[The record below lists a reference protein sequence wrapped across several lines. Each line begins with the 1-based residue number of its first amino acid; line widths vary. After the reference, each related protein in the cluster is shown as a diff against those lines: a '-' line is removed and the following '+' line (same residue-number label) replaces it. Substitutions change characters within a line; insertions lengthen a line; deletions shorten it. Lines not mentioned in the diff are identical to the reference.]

1 MGEVEEKLKDY
12 EIKREGEA
20 EILMLK
26 SNAVFFNPVQVH
38 NRDMSIAVL
47 RTFVN
52 KRKEEHEAQL
62 NKRNKSHQ
70 KDKQSETS
78 VPNGEDVS
86 GSQND
91 EMDVR
96 ENELNQAVD
105 GTNDPSKEAPK
116 TPSWKVTRELK
127 PPIVLEALAASG
139 LRSLRYAREVEGL
152 GKVVATDNDKASVEA
167 CKRNI
172 KFNGASAV
180 SKVEAHLADA
190 RVYMLTHPKEFDV
203 VDLDPYG
210 SPSIFLDSA
219 VQAVA
224 DGGLLMC
231 TATDMAVLCGT
242 NGEVC
247 YSKYG
252 SYPVKGKYCHEMA
265 LRILLASIES
275 HANRYKRYIVPV
287 LSVFMDFY
295 VRVFVRVF
303 TSASEI
309 KNTPLKL
316 SYVYQCVGCD
326 SFHLQCLGRT
336 ISKNNSVK
344 HAPGIGPVVPQECS
358 DCGKKFN
365 VGGPIW
371 SAPIHD
377 QDWVVSTL
385 TDVKSM
391 KDRYPAYD
399 KITSVLTTVSEELH
413 DIPLFFSLHN
423 IAGTVKCTSPSLVMF
438 RSAVIN
444 AGYRIS
450 STHVNPLGV
459 KSDAPWDVIWDIMR
473 CWVKNHPIKEQPRD
487 SPGTAILS
495 KPPTIE
501 ANFSRAV
508 AALSKAQ
515 AKKVK
520 RFLPNPERHW
530 GPKVRAGRKITSKHV
545 SLLGPDA
552 INGVLNGDISHEDGN
567 GPAPDESAPEP
578 EEIKDDGEN
587 EPTTKRQKISD
598 DEPAKAN
605 NTTVYD
611 LWLVDANIK
620 RFQIPDWQVLD
631 SKYQAFVQM
640 PSAEF
645 MRVCKCLSNIG
656 DDGDISVT
664 EKGLKFFAKGKS
676 GRVNIKYMQ
685 PEATATVVTMRAPVS
700 MTLDLKY
707 MN

>member
-1 MGEVEEKLKDY
+1 MGEVEDMLKDY
-12 EIKREGEA
+12 EIKKEGEA
-20 EILMLK
+20 EILMLA

-47 RTFVN
+47 RTFVA
-52 KRKEEHEAQL
+52 KRKEEYEEL
-62 NKRNKSHQ
+62 MNKRNNKSHKKGNQ
-70 KDKQSETS
+70 VETP
-78 VPNGEDVS
+78 VVNGDTALT
-86 GSQND
+86 SQHD
-91 EMDVR
+91 EIGVVH
-96 ENELNQAVD
+96 EKETNQA
-105 GTNDPSKEAPK
+105 TNEIEDLSKEETK
-116 TPSWKVTRELK
+116 TPSRKVTRELK

-139 LRSLRYAREVEGL
+139 LRSLRYAREVDGL
-152 GKVVATDNDKASVEA
+152 GKVVALDNDKASIEA

-172 KFNGASAV
+172 KFNGASAI

-231 TATDMAVLCGT
+231 TATDLAVLCGT

-265 LRILLASIES
+265 LRILLACIES

-287 LSVFMDFY
+287 VSVYMDFY

-316 SYVYQCVGCD
+316 SYVYQCAGCD
-326 SFHLQCLGRT
+326 SFHLQSLGRT
-336 ISKNNSVK
+336 VTKNNSLK

-377 QDWVVSTL
+377 QDWVLSTL
-385 TDVKSM
+385 TDVRQM
-391 KDRYPAYD
+391 KDRYPAYN

-423 IAGTVKCTSPSLVMF
+423 ISGTVKCTSPSAVMF

-444 AGYRIS
+444 AGYQIS
-450 STHVNPLGV
+450 SSRCNPLGL

-495 KPPTIE
+495 KSPQLE

-515 AKKVK
+515 VKKVN
-520 RFLPNPERHW
+520 RFLPNPESHW
-530 GPKVRAGRKITSKHV
+530 GPKVRAGRRITSKHI
-545 SLLGPDA
+545 SLLGA
-552 INGVLNGDISHEDGN
+552 EALHGAMSHQDGN
-567 GPAPDESAPEP
+567 GAVTDEPASDTGATVTN
-578 EEIKDDGEN
+578 EEEN
-587 EPTTKRQKISD
+587 EPSNKRQKTGDGEQAS
-598 DEPAKAN
+598 EP
-605 NTTVYD
+605 
-611 LWLVDANIK
+611 
-620 RFQIPDWQVLD
+620 
-631 SKYQAFVQM
+631 
-640 PSAEF
+640 
-645 MRVCKCLSNIG
+645 
-656 DDGDISVT
+656 
-664 EKGLKFFAKGKS
+664 
-676 GRVNIKYMQ
+676 
-685 PEATATVVTMRAPVS
+685 
-700 MTLDLKY
+700 
-707 MN
+707 

>member
-1 MGEVEEKLKDY
+1 MGEVEDMLKDY
-12 EIKREGEA
+12 EIKKEGEA
-20 EILMLK
+20 EILMLA

-47 RTFVN
+47 RTFVA
-52 KRKEEHEAQL
+52 KRKEEYEEL
-62 NKRNKSHQ
+62 MNKRNNKSNKKGNQ
-70 KDKQSETS
+70 VETP
-78 VPNGEDVS
+78 VVNGDTALT
-86 GSQND
+86 SQHD
-91 EMDVR
+91 EIGVVH
-96 ENELNQAVD
+96 EKETNQATSEIED
-105 GTNDPSKEAPK
+105 LSKEETK
-116 TPSWKVTRELK
+116 TPSRKVTRELK

-139 LRSLRYAREVEGL
+139 LRSLRYAREVDGL
-152 GKVVATDNDKASVEA
+152 GKVVALDNDKASIEA

-172 KFNGASAV
+172 KFNGASAI

-210 SPSIFLDSA
+210 SPSVFLDSA

-231 TATDMAVLCGT
+231 TATDLAVLCGT

-265 LRILLASIES
+265 LRILLACIES
-275 HANRYKRYIVPV
+275 
-287 LSVFMDFY
+287 
-295 VRVFVRVF
+295 
-303 TSASEI
+303 
-309 KNTPLKL
+309 
-316 SYVYQCVGCD
+316 
-326 SFHLQCLGRT
+326 LGRT
-336 ISKNNSVK
+336 VTKNNSLK

-377 QDWVVSTL
+377 QDWVLSTL
-385 TDVKSM
+385 TDVRQM
-391 KDRYPAYD
+391 KDRYPAYN

-423 IAGTVKCTSPSLVMF
+423 ISGTVKCTSPSAVMF

-444 AGYRIS
+444 AGYQIS
-450 STHVNPLGV
+450 SSHCNPLGL

-495 KPPTIE
+495 KSPQLE

-515 AKKVK
+515 VKKVN
-520 RFLPNPERHW
+520 RFLPNPESHW
-530 GPKVRAGRKITSKHV
+530 GPKVRAGRRITSKHI
-545 SLLGPDA
+545 SLLGA
-552 INGVLNGDISHEDGN
+552 EALNGAISHQDGN
-567 GPAPDESAPEP
+567 GAVTDEPASDTGATVTN
-578 EEIKDDGEN
+578 EEEN
-587 EPTTKRQKISD
+587 EPSTKRQKTGDGEQAS
-598 DEPAKAN
+598 EP
-605 NTTVYD
+605 
-611 LWLVDANIK
+611 
-620 RFQIPDWQVLD
+620 
-631 SKYQAFVQM
+631 
-640 PSAEF
+640 
-645 MRVCKCLSNIG
+645 
-656 DDGDISVT
+656 
-664 EKGLKFFAKGKS
+664 
-676 GRVNIKYMQ
+676 
-685 PEATATVVTMRAPVS
+685 
-700 MTLDLKY
+700 
-707 MN
+707 

>member
-47 RTFVN
+47 RTFVA
-52 KRKEEHEAQL
+52 KRKEEHEAL
-62 NKRNKSHQ
+62 MDKRNKSRQ
-70 KDKQSETS
+70 KAKQSETS
-78 VPNGEDVS
+78 VPNGDDAS
-86 GSQND
+86 GSQHD
-91 EMDVR
+91 EIDAH
-96 ENELNQAVD
+96 EKELNQAVD
-105 GTNDPSKEAPK
+105 GIDDSSKEVPK

-139 LRSLRYAREVEGL
+139 LRSLRYAREVDGL

-172 KFNGASAV
+172 KFNGASAI

-190 RVYMLTHPKEFDV
+190 RVYMITHPKEFDV

-303 TSASEI
+303 TSANEI

-336 ISKNNSVK
+336 VTK
-344 HAPGIGPVVPQECS
+344 
-358 DCGKKFN
+358 
-365 VGGPIW
+365 
-371 SAPIHD
+371 
-377 QDWVVSTL
+377 
-385 TDVKSM
+385 
-391 KDRYPAYD
+391 
-399 KITSVLTTVSEELH
+399 
-413 DIPLFFSLHN
+413 
-423 IAGTVKCTSPSLVMF
+423 
-438 RSAVIN
+438 
-444 AGYRIS
+444 
-450 STHVNPLGV
+450 
-459 KSDAPWDVIWDIMR
+459 
-473 CWVKNHPIKEQPRD
+473 VKNHPIKEQPRD
-487 SPGTAILS
+487 SPGTMILS
-495 KPPTIE
+495 KEPTLE

-508 AALSKAQ
+508 AVAALSKAQ
-515 AKKVK
+515 VKKVK

-545 SLLGPDA
+545 SLLGPEA
-552 INGVLNGDISHEDGN
+552 INGVVNGASSHGDGN
-567 GPAPDESAPEP
+567 GAAPDESALEH
-578 EEIKDDGEN
+578 EEMKDDDEN

-598 DEPAKAN
+598 DEPASE
-605 NTTVYD
+605 
-611 LWLVDANIK
+611 
-620 RFQIPDWQVLD
+620 P
-631 SKYQAFVQM
+631 
-640 PSAEF
+640 
-645 MRVCKCLSNIG
+645 
-656 DDGDISVT
+656 
-664 EKGLKFFAKGKS
+664 
-676 GRVNIKYMQ
+676 
-685 PEATATVVTMRAPVS
+685 
-700 MTLDLKY
+700 
-707 MN
+707 

>member
-1 MGEVEEKLKDY
+1 MAEVVDKLKDY
-12 EIKREGEA
+12 DIKKEGEA
-20 EILMLK
+20 EILLHK
-26 SNAVFFNPVQVH
+26 KNSVFFNPVQVH

-47 RTFVN
+47 RTFVA
-52 KRKEEHEAQL
+52 KRKEEHEAL
-62 NKRNKSHQ
+62 VDKRNTSH
-70 KDKQSETS
+70 KKNKQSETS
-78 VPNGEDVS
+78 SQNGEDAS
-86 GSQND
+86 TGQQD
-91 EMDVR
+91 
-96 ENELNQAVD
+96 ELNKAEDQID
-105 GTNDPSKEAPK
+105 DLSKEA
-116 TPSWKVTRELK
+116 TEPSWKVTRELK
-127 PPIVLEALAASG
+127 PPLVLEALAATG

-152 GKVVATDNDKASVEA
+152 GKVVALDNDKASIED

-172 KFNGASAV
+172 KFNGASAT
-180 SKVEAHLADA
+180 SKVEAYLVDA
-190 RVYMLTHPKEFDV
+190 RIHMLTHPKEFDV

-231 TATDMAVLCGT
+231 TATDLAVLCGT

-247 YSKYG
+247 YAKYG
-252 SYPVKGKYCHEMA
+252 SFPTKGKYCHEMA

-295 VRVFVRVF
+295 IRVFVRVF

-316 SYVYQCVGCD
+316 SYIYQCVGCD
-326 SFHLQCLGRT
+326 SFHLQCLART
-336 ISKNNSVK
+336 VQKKNNGVK
-344 HAPGIGPVVPQECS
+344 HAPAIGPVVPQECS

-377 QDWVVSTL
+377 QDWVLSTL
-385 TDVKSM
+385 TGVKSM

-399 KITSVLTTVSEELH
+399 KITSVLNTMSEELH
-413 DIPLFFSLHN
+413 DVPLFFSLHN

-438 RSAVIN
+438 RSAVLN

-450 STHVNPLGV
+450 STHVNPLGI

-487 SPGTAILS
+487 SPGTVILS
-495 KPPTIE
+495 KSPKLE

-515 AKKVK
+515 TNKIK

-552 INGVLNGDISHEDGN
+552 IKGAVNGGDCQKEGN
-567 GPAPDESAPEP
+567 GAEPDSTASEP
-578 EEIKDDGEN
+578 EGIKDVED
-587 EPTTKRQKISD
+587 EPSNKRQKTS
-598 DEPAKAN
+598 
-605 NTTVYD
+605 
-611 LWLVDANIK
+611 
-620 RFQIPDWQVLD
+620 
-631 SKYQAFVQM
+631 
-640 PSAEF
+640 
-645 MRVCKCLSNIG
+645 
-656 DDGDISVT
+656 
-664 EKGLKFFAKGKS
+664 
-676 GRVNIKYMQ
+676 
-685 PEATATVVTMRAPVS
+685 
-700 MTLDLKY
+700 
-707 MN
+707 

>member
-1 MGEVEEKLKDY
+1 MAEVVDKLKDY
-12 EIKREGEA
+12 DIKKEGEA
-20 EILMLK
+20 EILLHK
-26 SNAVFFNPVQVH
+26 KNSVFFNPVQVH

-47 RTFVN
+47 RTFVA
-52 KRKEEHEAQL
+52 KRKEEHEAL
-62 NKRNKSHQ
+62 VDKRNTSH
-70 KDKQSETS
+70 KKNKQSETS
-78 VPNGEDVS
+78 SQNGEDAS
-86 GSQND
+86 TGQQD
-91 EMDVR
+91 EMDVVC
-96 ENELNQAVD
+96 EKELNKAEDQID
-105 GTNDPSKEAPK
+105 DLSKEA
-116 TPSWKVTRELK
+116 TEPSWKVTRELK
-127 PPIVLEALAASG
+127 PPLVLEALAATG

-152 GKVVATDNDKASVEA
+152 GKVVALDNDKASIED

-172 KFNGASAV
+172 KFNGASAT
-180 SKVEAHLADA
+180 SKVEAYLVDA
-190 RVYMLTHPKEFDV
+190 RIHMLTHPKEFDV
-203 VDLDPYG
+203 PYG

-231 TATDMAVLCGT
+231 TATDLAVLCGT

-247 YSKYG
+247 YAKYG
-252 SYPVKGKYCHEMA
+252 SFPTKGKYCHEMA

-295 VRVFVRVF
+295 IRVFVRVF

-316 SYVYQCVGCD
+316 SYIYQCVGCD
-326 SFHLQCLGRT
+326 SFHLQCLART
-336 ISKNNSVK
+336 VQKKNNGVK
-344 HAPGIGPVVPQECS
+344 HAPAIGPVVPQECS

-377 QDWVVSTL
+377 QDWVLSTL
-385 TDVKSM
+385 TGVKSM

-399 KITSVLTTVSEELH
+399 KITSVLNTMSEELH
-413 DIPLFFSLHN
+413 DVPLFFSLHN

-438 RSAVIN
+438 RSAVLN

-450 STHVNPLGV
+450 STHVNPLGI

-487 SPGTAILS
+487 SPGTVILS
-495 KPPTIE
+495 KSPKLE

-515 AKKVK
+515 TNKIK

-552 INGVLNGDISHEDGN
+552 IKGAVNGGDCQKEGN
-567 GPAPDESAPEP
+567 GAEPDSTASEP
-578 EEIKDDGEN
+578 EGIKDVED
-587 EPTTKRQKISD
+587 EPSNKRQKTSD
-598 DEPAKAN
+598 GEPASE
-605 NTTVYD
+605 
-611 LWLVDANIK
+611 
-620 RFQIPDWQVLD
+620 P
-631 SKYQAFVQM
+631 
-640 PSAEF
+640 
-645 MRVCKCLSNIG
+645 
-656 DDGDISVT
+656 
-664 EKGLKFFAKGKS
+664 
-676 GRVNIKYMQ
+676 
-685 PEATATVVTMRAPVS
+685 
-700 MTLDLKY
+700 
-707 MN
+707 

>member
-1 MGEVEEKLKDY
+1 MAEVEDKLKDY

-47 RTFVN
+47 RTFVT
-52 KRKEEHEAQL
+52 KRKEEHEAL
-62 NKRNKSHQ
+62 VNKRNKSHQ
-70 KDKQSETS
+70 KNKQGKSS
-78 VPNGEDVS
+78 IQNGEDAS
-86 GSQND
+86 TSQLV
-91 EMDVR
+91 EMDVS
-96 ENELNQAVD
+96 EKDLNKAEDEVD
-105 GTNDPSKEAPK
+105 EASKEATK

-127 PPIVLEALAASG
+127 PPLVLEALAASG
-139 LRSLRYAREVEGL
+139 LRSLRYAREVDGL
-152 GKVVATDNDKASVEA
+152 GKVVALDNDKASVEA

-172 KFNGASAV
+172 KFNGASAT

-252 SYPVKGKYCHEMA
+252 SYPTKGKYCHEMA

-316 SYVYQCVGCD
+316 SYIYQCVGCD

-336 ISKNNSVK
+336 VSKNNSVK
-344 HAPGIGPVVPQECS
+344 HAPAIGPVVSQECN

-385 TDVKSM
+385 TGVKSM

-438 RSAVIN
+438 RSAVLN

-495 KPPTIE
+495 KSPTLE

-545 SLLGPDA
+545 SLLGPEA
-552 INGVLNGDISHEDGN
+552 INGALNGAVSHEDGN
-567 GPAPDESAPEP
+567 GAAPDKPAPEP
-578 EEIKDDGEN
+578 EGIKED
-587 EPTTKRQKISD
+587 EPSTKRQKIID
-598 DEPAKAN
+598 DEQAN
-605 NTTVYD
+605 E
-611 LWLVDANIK
+611 
-620 RFQIPDWQVLD
+620 P
-631 SKYQAFVQM
+631 
-640 PSAEF
+640 
-645 MRVCKCLSNIG
+645 
-656 DDGDISVT
+656 
-664 EKGLKFFAKGKS
+664 
-676 GRVNIKYMQ
+676 
-685 PEATATVVTMRAPVS
+685 
-700 MTLDLKY
+700 
-707 MN
+707 

>member
-1 MGEVEEKLKDY
+1 MGEVEDKLKDF

-26 SNAVFFNPVQVH
+26 SNAVFFNPVQVN

-47 RTFVN
+47 RTFVA
-52 KRKEEHEAQL
+52 KRKEEHEAL
-62 NKRNKSHQ
+62 MNKRNKSHQ
-70 KDKQSETS
+70 KGNQSETS
-78 VPNGEDVS
+78 VQNGEDAS
-86 GSQND
+86 TSQQD
-91 EMDVR
+91 EMDVVG
-96 ENELNQAVD
+96 EQELNQVAD
-105 GTNDPSKEAPK
+105 ETSDLPKEATK
-116 TPSWKVTRELK
+116 APSWKVTKELK
-127 PPIVLEALAASG
+127 PPVVLEALAASG
-139 LRSLRYAREVEGL
+139 LRSLRYAREVDGL
-152 GKVVATDNDKASVEA
+152 GKVVALDNDKASVEA

-219 VQAVA
+219 VQAVG

-326 SFHLQCLGRT
+326 SFHLQPLGRT
-336 ISKNNSVK
+336 ITKNNSVK

-385 TDVKSM
+385 TDIRSM

-423 IAGTVKCTSPSLVMF
+423 IAGTVKCTSPSAVMF
-438 RSAVIN
+438 QSAVLN

-450 STHVNPLGV
+450 STHVNPLGL
-459 KSDAPWDVIWDIMR
+459 KSDAPWEVIWDIMR

-487 SPGTAILS
+487 SSGTAILAKS
-495 KPPTIE
+495 PKLE

-545 SLLGPDA
+545 SLLGPEA
-552 INGVLNGDISHEDGN
+552 INGALNGVVSHEDGN
-567 GPAPDESAPEP
+567 GVVQDESAPEP
-578 EEIKDDGEN
+578 QGIEDDEN
-587 EPTTKRQKISD
+587 EPSTKRQKTGE
-598 DEPAKAN
+598 DELA
-605 NTTVYD
+605 
-611 LWLVDANIK
+611 
-620 RFQIPDWQVLD
+620 
-631 SKYQAFVQM
+631 S
-640 PSAEF
+640 EH
-645 MRVCKCLSNIG
+645 
-656 DDGDISVT
+656 
-664 EKGLKFFAKGKS
+664 
-676 GRVNIKYMQ
+676 
-685 PEATATVVTMRAPVS
+685 
-700 MTLDLKY
+700 
-707 MN
+707 

>member
-1 MGEVEEKLKDY
+1 MAEVVDKLKDY
-12 EIKREGEA
+12 DIKKEGEA
-20 EILMLK
+20 EILLHK
-26 SNAVFFNPVQVH
+26 KNSVFFNPVQVH

-47 RTFVN
+47 RTFVA
-52 KRKEEHEAQL
+52 KRKEEHEAL
-62 NKRNKSHQ
+62 VDKRNTSH
-70 KDKQSETS
+70 KKNKQSETS
-78 VPNGEDVS
+78 NQNGEDAS
-86 GSQND
+86 TGQQD
-91 EMDVR
+91 EMDVVC
-96 ENELNQAVD
+96 EKELNKAEDQID
-105 GTNDPSKEAPK
+105 DLSKEA
-116 TPSWKVTRELK
+116 TEPSWKVTRELK
-127 PPIVLEALAASG
+127 PPLVLEALAATG

-152 GKVVATDNDKASVEA
+152 GKVVALDNDKASIED

-172 KFNGASAV
+172 KFNGASAT
-180 SKVEAHLADA
+180 SKVEAYLVDA
-190 RVYMLTHPKEFDV
+190 RIHMLTHPKEFDV

-231 TATDMAVLCGT
+231 TATDLAVLCGT

-247 YSKYG
+247 YAKYG
-252 SYPVKGKYCHEMA
+252 SFPTKGKYCHEMA

-295 VRVFVRVF
+295 IRVFVRVF

-316 SYVYQCVGCD
+316 SYIYQCVGCD
-326 SFHLQCLGRT
+326 SFHLQCLART
-336 ISKNNSVK
+336 VQKKNNGVK
-344 HAPGIGPVVPQECS
+344 HAPAIGPVVPQECS

-377 QDWVVSTL
+377 QDWVLSTL
-385 TDVKSM
+385 TGVKSM

-399 KITSVLTTVSEELH
+399 KITSVLNTMSEELR
-413 DIPLFFSLHN
+413 DVPLFFSLHN

-438 RSAVIN
+438 RSAVLN

-450 STHVNPLGV
+450 STHVNPLGI

-487 SPGTAILS
+487 SPGTVILS
-495 KPPTIE
+495 KSPKLE

-515 AKKVK
+515 TNKIK

-552 INGVLNGDISHEDGN
+552 IKGAVNGGDCQKEGN
-567 GPAPDESAPEP
+567 GAEPDSTASEP
-578 EEIKDDGEN
+578 EGIKDVED
-587 EPTTKRQKISD
+587 EPSNKRQKTSD
-598 DEPAKAN
+598 GEPASE
-605 NTTVYD
+605 
-611 LWLVDANIK
+611 
-620 RFQIPDWQVLD
+620 P
-631 SKYQAFVQM
+631 
-640 PSAEF
+640 
-645 MRVCKCLSNIG
+645 
-656 DDGDISVT
+656 
-664 EKGLKFFAKGKS
+664 
-676 GRVNIKYMQ
+676 
-685 PEATATVVTMRAPVS
+685 
-700 MTLDLKY
+700 
-707 MN
+707 

>member
-1 MGEVEEKLKDY
+1 MGEVEDMLKDY
-12 EIKREGEA
+12 EIKKEGEA
-20 EILMLK
+20 EILMLA

-47 RTFVN
+47 RTFVA
-52 KRKEEHEAQL
+52 KRKEEYEEL
-62 NKRNKSHQ
+62 MNKRNNKSNKKGNQ
-70 KDKQSETS
+70 VETP
-78 VPNGEDVS
+78 VVNGDTALT
-86 GSQND
+86 SQHD
-91 EMDVR
+91 EIGVVH
-96 ENELNQAVD
+96 EKETNQA
-105 GTNDPSKEAPK
+105 TNEIGDLSKEETK
-116 TPSWKVTRELK
+116 TPSRKVTRELK

-139 LRSLRYAREVEGL
+139 LRSLRYAREVDGL
-152 GKVVATDNDKASVEA
+152 GKVVALDNDKASIEA

-172 KFNGASAV
+172 KFNGASAI

-210 SPSIFLDSA
+210 SPSVFLDSA

-231 TATDMAVLCGT
+231 TATDLAVLCGT

-265 LRILLASIES
+265 LRILLACIES

-287 LSVFMDFY
+287 LSVYMDFY

-316 SYVYQCVGCD
+316 SYVYQCAGCD
-326 SFHLQCLGRT
+326 SFHLQSLGRT
-336 ISKNNSVK
+336 VTKNNSLK

-377 QDWVVSTL
+377 QDWVLSTL
-385 TDVKSM
+385 TDVRQM
-391 KDRYPAYD
+391 KDRYPAYN

-423 IAGTVKCTSPSLVMF
+423 ISGTVKCTSPSAVMF

-444 AGYRIS
+444 AGYQIS
-450 STHVNPLGV
+450 SSHCNPLGL

-495 KPPTIE
+495 KSPQLE

-515 AKKVK
+515 VKKVN
-520 RFLPNPERHW
+520 RFLPNPESHW
-530 GPKVRAGRKITSKHV
+530 GPKVRAGRRITSKHI
-545 SLLGPDA
+545 SLLGA
-552 INGVLNGDISHEDGN
+552 EALNGAISHQDGN
-567 GPAPDESAPEP
+567 GAVTDKPASDTGATVTN
-578 EEIKDDGEN
+578 EEEN
-587 EPTTKRQKISD
+587 EPSTKRQKTGDGEQAS
-598 DEPAKAN
+598 EP
-605 NTTVYD
+605 
-611 LWLVDANIK
+611 
-620 RFQIPDWQVLD
+620 
-631 SKYQAFVQM
+631 
-640 PSAEF
+640 
-645 MRVCKCLSNIG
+645 
-656 DDGDISVT
+656 
-664 EKGLKFFAKGKS
+664 
-676 GRVNIKYMQ
+676 
-685 PEATATVVTMRAPVS
+685 
-700 MTLDLKY
+700 
-707 MN
+707 